1 MHRVRDIFLFC
12 YFIKLRY
19 SDVFNLK
26 RTDIKDN
33 HIEVTTVKTADSIII
48 EPNKHSKAILDKYKN
63 IISKTLKKHTTNAE

>member
-1 MHRVRDIFLFC
+1 M
-12 YFIKLRY
+12 
-19 SDVFNLK
+19 K